1 MPWIK
6 QYTDIILLV
15 VLSLIFVVF
24 PQIDTWI
31 AGLFY
36 EPGAGFVYSDNPL
49 VYGIYKIF
57 AKIQIPIILLLLI
70 AIGTSYVKKAN
81 KQNWRKPAVFMFVV
95 LLLGPGL
102 LVNEVLKNHWDRARP
117 KQIEQFGGAKE
128 FSPAYV
134 ISDQCERNCSFVS
147 GHASIAFYFMVL
159 AWPLRKRRWL
169 ALGIAVGAIV
179 GGGRIIQGGHFFSD
193 VVLAGFFVYFVC
205 RLVSFWI
212 LGYSQIRPED
222 SSNTH
227 KCSSG

>member
-1 MPWIK
+1 MQWFKKYI
-6 QYTDIILLV
+6 DIILFLL
-15 VLSLIFVVF
+15 LSVIFFTF
-24 PQIDTWI
+24 PQIDTWV

-36 EPGAGFVYSDNPL
+36 EPGAGFVHSDNPL
-49 VYGIYKIF
+49 VYGIYKVF
-57 AKIQIPIILLLLI
+57 AKIQIPIIVLLLL
-70 AIGTSYVKKAN
+70 AIGCSYVKKAN
-81 KQNWRKPAVFMFVV
+81 KKNWRKPAVFMFVV

-117 KQIEQFGGAKE
+117 KQVEQFGGTKE
-128 FSPAYV
+128 FSRAFV

-193 VVLAGFFVYFVC
+193 VILAGFFVYFTA
-205 RLVSFWI
+205 RLVSLWI
-212 LGYSQIRPED
+212 LGYSQIRPEKP
-222 SSNTH
+222 SSA
-227 KCSSG
+227 G